1 MIIADAFIL
10 FNYLIAILL
19 IHLCRYQRCMYDGLH
34 DSLEKLQKDSDT
46 SCVTR
51 VSRMYH
57 RGLCSQP
64 EKTLSRGIAFRPG
77 SPPSPFI
84 PLPGGA
90 WDFLR
95 SRNLITDEVELRAGA
110 RARWRARARSS
121 RERGSALLLE
131 CWWPAEVALIHR
143 NFTGC
148 QAGLTGLCHGSNAEE
163 SHPTEI
169 SVSSPGSVRAATES
183 RMNLDVAHTYLS
195 TCVVE
200 IDLCDLCEFHL
211 GVVTPPTPPIDSGP
225 IGGF

>member
-1 MIIADAFIL
+1 MGYMTRSKSYRKIRIHHAWREYHVCITAVSL
-10 FNYLIAILL
+10 FTAGENV
-19 IHLCRYQRCMYDGLH
+19 
-34 DSLEKLQKDSDT
+34 
-46 SCVTR
+46 VTWHR
-51 VSRMYH
+51 VSTWV
-57 RGLCSQP
+57 S
-64 EKTLSRGIAFRPG
+64 
-77 SPPSPFI
+77 
-84 PLPGGA
+84 PLPFYSVA
-90 WDFLR
+90 RRSLR
-95 SRNLITDEVELRAGA
+95 LLEVEEFNNGRG
-110 RARWRARARSS
+110 RVARWRARAHSS

-200 IDLCDLCEFHL
+200 IDLCDLYEFHL
-211 GVVTPPTPPIDSGP
+211 GVVTPPTPPIDSEP